1 MQKPTVNGVYYDVP
15 RSPLCVSRNGY
26 RYYFSSQTHLDKF
39 LLKAPIKEE
48 WLNDSMSRRF
58 KFEFQIS
65 VIADMQLYMQIETR
79 GFYVVDEI
87 SELDFNSPDE
97 LCVIVDY
104 VYGKDEKKWQD
115 GSRQQ
120 GSSPESGKKSGCSTE
135 TLIG

>member
-1 MQKPTVNGVYYDVP
+1 MQKPTVNGVYYDVSC
-15 RSPLCVSRNGY
+15 SPLCTARNGY

-58 KFEFQIS
+58 KFEFQIG

-87 SELDFNSPDE
+87 SGLDFRSHEE
-97 LCVIVDY
+97 LSVIVGRF
-104 VYGKDEKKWQD
+104 YGRDAKWQD
-115 GSRQQ
+115 GLQQQ

>member
-1 MQKPTVNGVYYDVP
+1 MQKPTVNGVYYDVSS
-15 RSPLCVSRNGY
+15 SPLCTSRNGY
-26 RYYFSSQTHLDKF
+26 RYYFSSQTHFDKF

-87 SELDFNSPDE
+87 SELDFRSPDE
-97 LCVIVDY
+97 LCVIVDGF
-104 VYGKDEKKWQD
+104 YGRDEKWRD

-120 GSSPESGKKSGCSTE
+120 GSFSESGKKSGSSTE

>member
-1 MQKPTVNGVYYDVP
+1 MQKPTVNGVYYDVSS
-15 RSPLCVSRNGY
+15 SPLCTSRNGY
-26 RYYFSSQTHLDKF
+26 RYYFSSKTHLDKF

-87 SELDFNSPDE
+87 SELDFRSPDE
-97 LCVIVDY
+97 LCVIVDGF
-104 VYGKDEKKWQD
+104 YGRDEKWQD
-115 GSRQQ
+115 GSRQL
-120 GSSPESGKKSGCSTE
+120 GNCSESGKRCGSSTE

>member
-15 RSPLCVSRNGY
+15 RSPLCTSRNGY

-87 SELDFNSPDE
+87 SELDFNSSEE

-104 VYGKDEKKWQD
+104 FYGKDEKKWRD

-120 GSSPESGKKSGCSTE
+120 GSFSESGKKSGSSTE